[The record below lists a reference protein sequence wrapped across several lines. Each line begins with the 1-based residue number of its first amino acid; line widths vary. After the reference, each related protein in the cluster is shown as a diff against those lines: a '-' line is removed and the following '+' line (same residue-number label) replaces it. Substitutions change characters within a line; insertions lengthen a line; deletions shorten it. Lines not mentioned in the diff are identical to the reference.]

1 MQNGEGSKRGG
12 IGEHVGQREDLT
24 RERDGSLARMVEVH
38 GSCGRSG
45 MERIKVRMT
54 MMELW
59 GAIGRRWEELSDN
72 LAEKVA
78 VKLDTFDKEEFQV
91 GWVITVNE

>member
-12 IGEHVGQREDLT
+12 IGENVGQREDLT

-54 MMELW
+54 MMGLGEVL
-59 GAIGRRWEELSDN
+59 
-72 LAEKVA
+72 
-78 VKLDTFDKEEFQV
+78 V
-91 GWVITVNE
+91 GGERNF

>member
-1 MQNGEGSKRGG
+1 
-12 IGEHVGQREDLT
+12 
-24 RERDGSLARMVEVH
+24 MVEVH

-59 GAIGRRWEELSDN
+59 GGPGRR
-72 LAEKVA
+72 
-78 VKLDTFDKEEFQV
+78 
-91 GWVITVNE
+91 